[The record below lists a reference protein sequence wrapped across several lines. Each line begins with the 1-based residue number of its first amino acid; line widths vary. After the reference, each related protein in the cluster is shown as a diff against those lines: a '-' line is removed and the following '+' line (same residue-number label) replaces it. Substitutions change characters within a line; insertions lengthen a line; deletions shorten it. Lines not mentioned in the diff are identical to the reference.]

1 MKKMFRDSACLT
13 FIRAAS
19 IMALIVAD
27 SFDDLNSFENFKT
40 VSNSIG
46 YNSCHL

>member
-1 MKKMFRDSACLT
+1 MKNMFRDSAYLT
-13 FIRAAS
+13 FIRAVS
-19 IMALIVAD
+19 IMTLIVAD

-40 VSNSIG
+40 VSNFIG